1 MKILL
6 FFKDYWVQIVFLVG
20 IVLSII
26 KLEIAY
32 REGTK
37 CSLRNDMLQIYNT
50 FKENKEI
57 PLYDFEAFSLSYGLY
72 KKYKGNSFVD
82 SIWSEIQTW
91 KKI

>member
-1 MKILL
+1 MLDFIRN
-6 FFKDYWVQIVFLVG
+6 YWTQIVFLIG
-20 IVLSII
+20 IVISFI
-26 KLEIAY
+26 KLEFAY

-50 FKENKEI
+50 FKDKKEI

-82 SIWSEIQTW
+82 SIWVEIQTF